1 MFNLSRNQWEKNFR
15 HIASPLSPYLTS
27 IQIDIQWISMISMK
41 TTENDGDRGRQ
52 YQSVMC
58 FRDRVHSYVSYFQT
72 LE

>member
-1 MFNLSRNQWEKNFR
+1 M
-15 HIASPLSPYLTS
+15 
-27 IQIDIQWISMISMK
+27 MSMK